1 MLEINPKKTKIM
13 IFQKLPRKSLDMNLS
28 IDNERI
34 EIVQH
39 LYEGS
44 SGVPNYHLTTNVLA
58 NSQLTTIFLA
68 NYQLTANFFAN
79 YQLTVNAI
87 CTLLKCPSNSK

>member
-1 MLEINPKKTKIM
+1 
-13 IFQKLPRKSLDMNLS
+13 MNFS

-39 LYEGS
+39 LYEVLM
-44 SGVPNYHLTTNVLA
+44 GVPNYQLTTNVLA

-79 YQLTVNAI
+79 YQLTVNPI
-87 CTLLKCPSNSK
+87 RTLLKCPTKEEIYTSKDFLNRGLSQTLFK